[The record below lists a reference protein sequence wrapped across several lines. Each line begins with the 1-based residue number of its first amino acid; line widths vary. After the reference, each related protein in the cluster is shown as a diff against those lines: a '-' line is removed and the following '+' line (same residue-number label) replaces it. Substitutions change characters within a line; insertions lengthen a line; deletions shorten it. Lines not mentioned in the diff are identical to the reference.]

1 MRANILIIEDE
12 ESILELIAI
21 NLHQSGFNPIRSLNA
36 EVADRLIHE
45 EIPDLIILDWMLP
58 GMSGIDFA
66 KRLRSNTPT
75 KKIPIIMLTAK
86 SEEENMIQGLN
97 SGADDY
103 LTKPFSPRELVA
115 RIKAILR
122 RKAPELIDEPIQI
135 NSLHLDPSTHRI
147 SSNDTTIRMG
157 PTEFKLLH
165 FFMKNPDRVFSRN
178 HILDKVWG
186 NHSDIDDRTVDVHI
200 KRLRDSLS
208 TQGQQKLI
216 QTVRGMGYRFSEKQE
231 N

>member
-1 MRANILIIEDE
+1 MGANILIVEDE

-21 NLHQSGFNPIRSLNA
+21 NLHQAGFNPMRALNA
-36 EVADRLIHE
+36 EYADKLIRE
-45 EIPDLIILDWMLP
+45 ALPDLIILDWMLP
-58 GMSGIDFA
+58 GMSGIEFA
-66 KRLRSNTPT
+66 KRLRSNTAT

-86 SEEENMIQGLN
+86 SEEENKIQGLD

-122 RKAPELIDEPIQI
+122 RKSPELIDDPIQAG
-135 NSLHLDPSTHRI
+135 NLHLDPATHRVHSKNITI
-147 SSNDTTIRMG
+147 SIG

-186 NHSDIDDRTVDVHI
+186 NQSDIDDRTVDVHV

-208 TQGQQKLI
+208 GNGHNKLI
-216 QTVRGMGYRFSEKQE
+216 QTVRGMGYRFSENQD